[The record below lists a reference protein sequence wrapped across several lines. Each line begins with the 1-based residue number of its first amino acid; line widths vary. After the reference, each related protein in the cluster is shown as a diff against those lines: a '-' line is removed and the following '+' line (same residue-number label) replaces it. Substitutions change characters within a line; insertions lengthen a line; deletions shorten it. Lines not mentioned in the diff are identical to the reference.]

1 MARVRALRS
10 MCLVVALAVALGL
23 AGCGGS
29 TPAAPASGTAA
40 NLSIKN
46 FSFSPAILTAKVG
59 DTLTVMNNDT
69 TDHTM
74 TDSGGAFDTG
84 HIAPGTTKSITVTK
98 AGTYSYHCNIHSSMK
113 GTIQVS

>member
-1 MARVRALRS
+1 MGRVRALRS
-10 MCLVVALAVALGL
+10 MCLVVALAVPLGL

-40 NLSIKN
+40 NVSIKN

-59 DTLTVMNNDT
+59 TLTVMNNDT

-84 HIAPGTTKSITVTK
+84 HIAPGTTRSITVTK